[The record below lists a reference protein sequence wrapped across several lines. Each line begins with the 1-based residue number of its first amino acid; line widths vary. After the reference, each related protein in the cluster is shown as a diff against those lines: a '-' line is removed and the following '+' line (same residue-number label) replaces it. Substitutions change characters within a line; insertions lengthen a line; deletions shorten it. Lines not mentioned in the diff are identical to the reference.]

1 MGAGLASLPLLLLAS
16 CAGYF
21 YFSLFPRCQPNFLR
35 KIQNYWRYFNHKT
48 YQNKNVIWDTLCF
61 DHIKDLS
68 RSFVGPQK
76 LWWQGILLMFYRLFL
91 SKISKKDRNVSEY
104 LAIFRWDS
112 DSQFLAANLIDLH
125 LLSLSLLHHASLI
138 SPYNETKAHHALFF
152 IWFSAS
158 KKYGCK
164 KSGSDIFDVKNDQE
178 RYCHF
183 GAVRAPRWLITANF
197 FLYTFTFYHFACDN
211 FHFSPVSFSYCP
223 SMTIFT
229 CHCVLSLFIIWPMTT
244 FTVFHFH
251 FLWFGLE

>member
-1 MGAGLASLPLLLLAS
+1 MFWP
-16 CAGYF
+16 
-21 YFSLFPRCQPNFLR
+21 
-35 KIQNYWRYFNHKT
+35 
-48 YQNKNVIWDTLCF
+48 YQRPVKVLE
-61 DHIKDLS
+61 
-68 RSFVGPQK
+68 GPQK

-104 LAIFRWDS
+104 LAIFRWES

-125 LLSLSLLHHASLI
+125 LLSLSPLHHASLI

-229 CHCVLSLFIIWPMTT
+229 CHCVLSLFIIWPMAT